1 MSITAEEHAP
11 PAGPNMIQLAEIL
24 QRSAK
29 LRQRRFEMLPLR
41 GPGSAFTEPAGR
53 KPGDAT
59 APEELSDLISSMSVV
74 GMLEPVLAE
83 EITVAGR
90 APTIRL
96 VTGERRLRAMRWG
109 ALHLPDNPH
118 FAALPAVVC
127 PGPLSDEERHM
138 WRFVENFARE
148 PLRPGEQAAALMY
161 QRCAVL
167 VGKLLRAGKPV
178 PAEVYAIAD
187 SVERFKALEKIRGN
201 DQSCAAPW
209 SEVLTRLGLQLTER
223 KATELVRAF
232 RELPRELTEE
242 MDEAAIRL
250 NTRIRFAELRRGREA
265 AASEIWAALKGSS
278 RLHLLPSAVDIGLA
292 SPELDSEQIIQAA
305 EDRQD
310 QANAARR
317 AKLSRVP
324 DPLPACDG
332 ERAEEGDDPDD
343 KAVQAAAAAALTEQ
357 RLMVSAPADKPDQVE
372 QPAALP
378 AAPEPAAPDADPQV
392 VRTAL
397 DGLRSL
403 LAELR
408 SGRRIARYDL
418 GSLRLTLRELED
430 FLSPDISP
438 TEIREE
444 SEHAA

>member
-1 MSITAEEHAP
+1 MSTATLDDAP
-11 PAGPNMIQLAEIL
+11 PTGGNMIHLAEIL
-24 QRSAK
+24 QRSTR

-41 GPGSAFTEPAGR
+41 GPGSAFTEPQGR
-53 KPGDAT
+53 KPGDLT

-74 GMLEPVLAE
+74 GLLEPVLAE
-83 EITVAGR
+83 EITVASR

-109 ALHLPDNPH
+109 AVNLPDNPH
-118 FAALPAVVC
+118 FGALAAVVC

-138 WRFVENFARE
+138 WRFIENFARE

-167 VGKLLRAGKPV
+167 VGKLLRAGRPV
-178 PAEVYAIAD
+178 PAEVYSIAD
-187 SVERFKALEKIRGN
+187 SIERFKALERIRAN

-209 SEVLTRLGLQLTER
+209 SEVLSRLGLQLSER

-242 MDEAAIRL
+242 MDEQEIRL
-250 NTRIRFAELRRGREA
+250 NTRIRFAQLRRGRA
-265 AASEIWAALKGSS
+265 DAASEIWAALKGSG
-278 RLHLLPSAVDIGLA
+278 RLHLLPSAVDIGLGD
-292 SPELDSEQIIQAA
+292 PGLDAEQVIESA
-305 EDRQD
+305 EERQE
-310 QANAARR
+310 QANAGRR

-324 DPLPACDG
+324 DPAPG
-332 ERAEEGDDPDD
+332 SEQEEPEAEAITCEDDSPPGYTPVVLDDHRHQVTGAIAEQAQPVEVPD
-343 KAVQAAAAAALTEQ
+343 AP
-357 RLMVSAPADKPDQVE
+357 PAD
-372 QPAALP
+372 ARA
-378 AAPEPAAPDADPQV
+378 

-408 SGRRIARYDL
+408 AGRQLGRYDR
-418 GSLRLTLRELED
+418 GSVLLAVRELDQALTHEPAVATD
-430 FLSPDISP
+430 
-438 TEIREE
+438 E
-444 SEHAA
+444 SENAA